1 MTNETGMSRFEWE
14 KEIPVDEAKNLL
26 LYEKGTI
33 DKTVMKY
40 K

>member
-14 KEIPVDEAKNLL
+14 KEIPVDEAKSLL
-26 LYEKGTI
+26 FYVKRYNRQ
-33 DKTVMKY
+33 TVMKY